1 MMIRKISLSEQTI
14 IIIMYYKKEVTAC
27 RKAGK
32 MSTTQPIKSKEDLKA
47 FMAYYKTTHPNPRNQ
62 ALIILG
68 LHTALR
74 ISDILELHWKDV
86 YDFSMHIFK
95 KHLTVLE
102 QKTNKQK
109 MVALNIHVIETLE
122 TFKNIRKPNPQ
133 DFIFS
138 KRTDPASPIS
148 RSQAF
153 RIVRNAARE
162 SLHAEH
168 ISCHSLRKT
177 FGYHAWKQGISPVL
191 LMDIYNHSSY
201 QITKRYLGIDQ
212 DEKDHVYLDLKL

>member
-1 MMIRKISLSEQTI
+1 
-14 IIIMYYKKEVTAC
+14 
-27 RKAGK
+27 
-32 MSTTQPIKSKEDLKA
+32 MSTTQPIKSKEDLKQ
-47 FMAYYKTTHPNPRNQ
+47 FMAYYKTAHPNPRNQ

-74 ISDILELHWKDV
+74 ISDILKLHWKDV
-86 YDFSMHIFK
+86 FDFSMNIFK
-95 KHLTVLE
+95 KHLNILE
-102 QKTNKQK
+102 QKTNKHK
-109 MVALNIHVIETLE
+109 MVALNLHVIEALE
-122 TFKNIRKPNPQ
+122 SLKSSRKPNPQ
-133 DFIFS
+133 DFIYS
-138 KRTDPASPIS
+138 KRTDPAAPIS

-153 RIVRNAARE
+153 RIVRNVARE
-162 SLHAEH
+162 SMHAEH

-177 FGYHAWKQGISPVL
+177 FGYHAWQQGISPVL